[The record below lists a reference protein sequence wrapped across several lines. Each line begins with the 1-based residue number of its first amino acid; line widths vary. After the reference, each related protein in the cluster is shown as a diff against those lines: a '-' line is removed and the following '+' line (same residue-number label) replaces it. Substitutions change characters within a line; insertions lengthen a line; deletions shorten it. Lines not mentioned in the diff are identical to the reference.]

1 MPRIDNTALDQIF
14 RLSRSHPAFEDRPVA
29 PEVLEELTA
38 LALLG
43 PSAFNQQPLRLVFV
57 QTAEGKARLEPA
69 LSSGNR
75 AKTMAA
81 PVSVLVCCDTEFT
94 VHLPQVFPL
103 SDVRGYY
110 TDPAVREASARTN
123 ALLQAGMLIAAA
135 RSLGLGVGPMAGFD
149 KAKAKE
155 ALLGGTSWEP
165 LFLMNLGWFKANPDT
180 ARLPRLGFDTAAR
193 IV

>member
-1 MPRIDNTALDQIF
+1 MSRLDATALDQIF
-14 RLSRSHPAFEDRPVA
+14 RISRSHPEFEDRPVA
-29 PEVLEELTA
+29 QDVLEELTA

-43 PSAFNQQPLRLVFV
+43 PSAFNQQPLRLVFI
-57 QTAEGKARLEPA
+57 QTPEGKARLEPA

-81 PVSVLVCCDTEFT
+81 PVSVLVCADTDFT
-94 VHLPQVFPL
+94 RHLPEVFPL

-110 TDPAVREASARTN
+110 TDPAVREGSARTN

-135 RSLGLGVGPMAGFD
+135 RALGLGVGPMAGFD
-149 KAKAKE
+149 RAKAKA
-155 ALLGGTSWEP
+155 ALVDDPAWEP
-165 LFLMNLGWFKANPDT
+165 LFLMNRGWFKANPDK
-180 ARLPRLGFDTAAR
+180 ARLPRLSFDQAAR

>member
-1 MPRIDNTALDQIF
+1 MTRLDDSALDQIF

-43 PSAFNQQPLRLVFV
+43 PSAFNQQPLRVV
-57 QTAEGKARLEPA
+57 YIRSPEAKAKLEPA

-81 PVSVLVCCDTEFT
+81 PVTALVCCDTEFT
-94 VHLPQVFPL
+94 AHLPEVFPL

-110 TDPAVREASARTN
+110 TDPAVREGSARTN

-135 RSLGLGVGPMAGFD
+135 RALGLGVGPMAGFD
-149 KAKAKE
+149 RAKAKA
-155 ALLGGTSWEP
+155 ALLEGTAWEP
-165 LFLMNLGWFKANPDT
+165 LFLMNLGWVKANPDT
-180 ARLPRLGFDTAAR
+180 ARLPRLGFGQAAQL
-193 IV
+193 I

>member
-1 MPRIDNTALDQIF
+1 MSRLDDTALDQIF
-14 RLSRSHPAFEDRPVA
+14 RISRSHPAFEARPVA

-43 PSAFNQQPLRLVFV
+43 PSAFNQQPLRVV
-57 QTAEGKARLEPA
+57 YIRSPEAKAALEPA

-81 PVSVLVCCDTEFT
+81 PVNALVCADTEFT
-94 VHLPQVFPL
+94 DHLPLVFPPA
-103 SDVRGYY
+103 DVRGYY
-110 TDPAVREASARTN
+110 TDPAVRAGSASTN

-149 KAKAKE
+149 KAKAK
-155 ALLGGTSWEP
+155 AAFLGGTSWEP
-165 LFLMNLGWFKANPDT
+165 LFLMNLGWPTANPDT
-180 ARLPRLGFDTAAR
+180 ARLPRLGFDQAAR
-193 IV
+193 IA